1 MESVEARREEAA
13 AGPEEAGQQGG
24 AQEAAPEGAQQEE
37 EAGQQGGAQEASPEG
52 AQQEEEAGQQGG
64 AQEASPEGAQQ
75 EEEAG
80 QPPRLLFRKWSLEG
94 IEIVDPGLKT
104 AISLRQT
111 VVPHTYGRSALKRF
125 NKADVNIVER
135 LVNKLMHFG
144 KKYAK
149 NTGRMTG
156 KKISVTNTV
165 KAAFEIIHLK
175 TGKNPVEVLVRAVEN
190 SAPNE
195 DTTRIVYGGT
205 VYHVSVD
212 VSPIRRVDLALRFIA
227 DGVKEATFSNP
238 KAVEEYL
245 AEHLVLAASSDQG
258 APSVKKKHELERI
271 AQASR

>member
-1 MESVEARREEAA
+1 MAKT
-13 AGPEEAGQQGG
+13 QNL
-24 AQEAAPEGAQQEE
+24 
-37 EAGQQGGAQEASPEG
+37 
-52 AQQEEEAGQQGG
+52 
-64 AQEASPEGAQQ
+64 
-75 EEEAG
+75 
-80 QPPRLLFRKWSLEG
+80 LLFRKWDLSD
-94 IEIVDPGLKT
+94 IEIEDPGLKT
-104 AISLRQT
+104 SISLRKMIL
-111 VVPHTYGRSALKRF
+111 PYTYGRSALKRF
-125 NKADVNIVER
+125 NKADVNVVER
-135 LVNKLMHFG
+135 LANKLMHFG

-156 KKISVTNTV
+156 KKMNVMNSI

-175 TGKNPVEVLVRAVEN
+175 TGRNPVEVLVRAIEN

-212 VSPIRRVDLALRFIA
+212 VAPIRRVDLALRFIA

-238 KAVEEYL
+238 KSIEEYL
-245 AEHLVLAASSDQG
+245 AEHLIVAASNDQN